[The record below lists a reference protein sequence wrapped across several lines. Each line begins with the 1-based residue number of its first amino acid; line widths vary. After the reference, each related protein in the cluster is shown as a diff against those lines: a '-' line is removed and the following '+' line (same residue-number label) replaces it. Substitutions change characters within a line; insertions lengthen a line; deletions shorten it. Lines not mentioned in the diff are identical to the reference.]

1 MKKWIFFLFLL
12 LIPFSQTTAYNPWAP
27 NIFAEADR
35 GSWEWKEISR
45 MCDEGKAPHYS
56 GEKIRQASLSRYE
69 LAAVVIDLSENENAL
84 TPDEKESLK
93 KIRQSYSRELEA
105 RNWKEEKSPDQAEI
119 HGDLRIRKTD
129 GKPADG
135 RARIGILYHI
145 GQHAEAGAEEIK

>member
-1 MKKWIFFLFLL
+1 
-12 LIPFSQTTAYNPWAP
+12 
-27 NIFAEADR
+27 
-35 GSWEWKEISR
+35 

-119 HGDLRIRKTD
+119 HGDLRIRKTRWER
-129 GKPADG
+129 PADG

-145 GQHAEAGAEEIK
+145 GQHAEAGAEEIKITIKMTLNHKNHRSPVLDEAGICDFYILCILHIKKNAEV